1 MISDNTI
8 RKISEI
14 FIGDSEENYYKYK
27 SGPKIVEF
35 FNEYFGFE
43 DVYYRGFPSRWLY
56 TQEKIK
62 ELLNN
67 NKFDEF
73 INLILNK
80 RFVMRDNNLNDIEAI
95 SRIDNIIEKLNK
107 ELSMDEYKLLKIN
120 GKYKIIS
127 QNKDLKYIGEGGFA
141 KVYESISTRVILK
154 KLKDEFKTDK
164 GIRLRF
170 RREYDLTKS
179 LADLEGIIE
188 VYTFDDSNYSYTM
201 EKGEKSLEDYVNNY
215 NLSNKTKINIIRQVL
230 GIIKEVHN
238 RDIVHRDISPNNI
251 LLFKDKF
258 KVCDFGLGKNLD
270 MIHSYRTMGTQ
281 GIGQYNY
288 CAPEQLMKLGAGD
301 KRSDVFSLGRLVN
314 FIMTKE
320 PLNNKHFLRRCIE
333 KATSENTDMRYLDAG
348 EFLNAIEAV
357 IVYKKAKGRDAK
369 VRTKI
374 KNNVYDTEV
383 ENYIFDLD
391 GMELCKCIIEISNMD
406 SIVLNFIKNDEKR
419 AVETIELIYK
429 YYLEVCH
436 AWEDYDKFGNI
447 AYKLIFNNYTY
458 IIQEMAANIL
468 YCTAHSKNRFSMQR
482 KIKSLINRGI
492 DPMIEDILNGNR

>member
-27 SGPKIVEF
+27 SGSKIVEF

-43 DVYYRGFPSRWLY
+43 DVYYRELPSRWLY

-73 INLILNK
+73 INLILDK

-107 ELSMDEYKLLKIN
+107 ELSMDKYKLLKIN

-141 KVYESISTRVILK
+141 KVYESISTGVILK
-154 KLKDEFKTDK
+154 KLKDEFKVNK
-164 GIRLRF
+164 GMRHRF

-179 LADLEGIIE
+179 LANLEGIIK

-215 NLSNKTKINIIRQVL
+215 NLSDKTKINIIRQIL

-270 MIHSYRTMGTQ
+270 MIHSYKTMGTQ

-288 CAPEQLMKLGAGD
+288 CAPEQLSKLGAGD

-320 PLNNKHFLRRCIE
+320 PLNNKHFLRRCVE
-333 KATSENTDMRYLDAG
+333 KATSENADMRYLDAG
-348 EFLNAIEAV
+348 EFLNDIEAV
-357 IVYKKAKGRDAK
+357 IVYKKEKGRDAE
-369 VRTKI
+369 VRNKI
-374 KNNVYDTEV
+374 KNNVYDAEV
-383 ENYIFDLD
+383 
-391 GMELCKCIIEISNMD
+391 
-406 SIVLNFIKNDEKR
+406 
-419 AVETIELIYK
+419 
-429 YYLEVCH
+429 
-436 AWEDYDKFGNI
+436 
-447 AYKLIFNNYTY
+447 
-458 IIQEMAANIL
+458 
-468 YCTAHSKNRFSMQR
+468 
-482 KIKSLINRGI
+482 
-492 DPMIEDILNGNR
+492 

>member
-14 FIGDSEENYYKYK
+14 FIGDSEENYYEYK
-27 SGPKIVEF
+27 SEPKIIDF

-73 INLILNK
+73 INLILEK
-80 RFVMRDNNLNDIEAI
+80 RFVMRDNNLNEIEAI
-95 SRIDNIIEKLNK
+95 SRIDNIIEKFNK
-107 ELSMDEYKLLKIN
+107 ELSMDEYKLLKMN

-127 QNKDLKYIGEGGFA
+127 ENKDLKYIGEGGFA
-141 KVYESISTRVILK
+141 KVYESISTGVILK
-154 KLKDEFKTDK
+154 KLKDEFKSDK
-164 GIRLRF
+164 GIRHRF

-201 EKGEKSLEDYVNNY
+201 EKGEKSLEDYVNNC
-215 NLSNKTKINIIRQVL
+215 NLSDKTKINIIRQVL
-230 GIIKEVHN
+230 SIVKEVHN
-238 RDIVHRDISPNNI
+238 RDIIHRDISPNNI

-270 MIHSYRTMGTQ
+270 MFHSYKTIGTQ

-301 KRSDVFSLGRLVN
+301 KRSDVFSLGRLIN

-320 PLNNKHFLRRCIE
+320 PLNNKHFIRRCAE
-333 KATSENTDMRYLDAG
+333 KATSENVDMRYLDA
-348 EFLNAIEAV
+348 EELLNNIEAV
-357 IVYKKAKGRDAK
+357 IVYKKEKDRYAK

-374 KNNVYDTEV
+374 ENNVYDTDV
-383 ENYIFDLD
+383 ENYIFDLS
-391 GMELCKCIIEISNMD
+391 GLELCKYIIQISNMD
-406 SIVLNFIKNDEKR
+406 STILNFIKSDEKR
-419 AVETIELIYK
+419 AIETIELIYRH
-429 YYLEVCH
+429 YLEVCH

-447 AYKLIFNNYTY
+447 AYQLIYRNYTY

-468 YCTAHSKNRFSMQR
+468 YCTAYSKNRFSMQR

>member
-164 GIRLRF
+164 GIRHRF

-201 EKGEKSLEDYVNNY
+201 EKGEKSLEDYVNNC
-215 NLSNKTKINIIRQVL
+215 NLSDKTKINIIRQVL
-230 GIIKEVHN
+230 SIVKEVHN
-238 RDIVHRDISPNNI
+238 RDIIHRDISPNNI

-270 MIHSYRTMGTQ
+270 MFHSYKTIGTQ

-301 KRSDVFSLGRLVN
+301 KRSDVFSLGRLIN

-320 PLNNKHFLRRCIE
+320 PLNNKHFLRRCAE
-333 KATSENTDMRYLDAG
+333 KATSENVDMRYLDA
-348 EFLNAIEAV
+348 EELLNNIEAV
-357 IVYKKAKGRDAK
+357 IVYKKEKDRYAK

-374 KNNVYDTEV
+374 ENNVYDTDV
-383 ENYIFDLD
+383 ENYIFDLS
-391 GMELCKCIIEISNMD
+391 GLELCKYIIQISNMD
-406 SIVLNFIKNDEKR
+406 STILNFIKSDEKR
-419 AVETIELIYK
+419 AIETIELIYRH
-429 YYLEVCH
+429 YLEVCH

-447 AYKLIFNNYTY
+447 AYQLIYRNYTY

-468 YCTAHSKNRFSMQR
+468 YCTAYSKNRFSMQR

>member
-27 SGPKIVEF
+27 SGSKIVEF

-43 DVYYRGFPSRWLY
+43 DVYYRELPSRWLY

-73 INLILNK
+73 INLILDK

-107 ELSMDEYKLLKIN
+107 ELSMDKYKLLKIN

-141 KVYESISTRVILK
+141 KVYESISTGVILK
-154 KLKDEFKTDK
+154 KLKDEFKVNK
-164 GIRLRF
+164 GMRHRF

-179 LADLEGIIE
+179 LANLEGIIK

-270 MIHSYRTMGTQ
+270 MIHSYKTMGTQ

-288 CAPEQLMKLGAGD
+288 CAPEQLSKLGAGD

-320 PLNNKHFLRRCIE
+320 PLNNKHFLRRCVD
-333 KATSENTDMRYLDAG
+333 KAKSENADMRYLDAG
-348 EFLNAIEAV
+348 EFLNDIEAV
-357 IVYKKAKGRDAK
+357 IVYKKEKGRDAE
-369 VRTKI
+369 VRNKI
-374 KNNVYDTEV
+374 KNNVYDAEV

-391 GMELCKCIIEISNMD
+391 GVKLCKYILEISNMD
-406 SIVLNFIKNDEKR
+406 SIILNFIKSDEKR

-429 YYLEVCH
+429 YYLEICH

-447 AYKLIFNNYTY
+447 AYQLICNNYTY
-458 IIQEMAANIL
+458 LVQEMAANIL
-468 YCTAHSKNRFSMQR
+468 YCTAYTQNRFSMQQ
-482 KIKSLINRGI
+482 KIKKLINSEL